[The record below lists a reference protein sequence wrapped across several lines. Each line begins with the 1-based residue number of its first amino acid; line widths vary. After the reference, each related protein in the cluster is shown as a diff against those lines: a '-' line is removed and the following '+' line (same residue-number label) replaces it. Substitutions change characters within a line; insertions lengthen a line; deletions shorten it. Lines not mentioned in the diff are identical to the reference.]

1 MHDLDGR
8 RRLIEREEVVAQ
20 LLAGLLNAGLSTSDA
35 IALGRAAALKLG
47 LDAVEFVDLG
57 RSVLIQHGHP
67 DGQVRTVSRPV
78 GLDSINC
85 EQLRALTLVCKQI
98 SAGELDIQTAP
109 NAIQRAML
117 ITANKWWA
125 LIGLAIL
132 AFCIALQVGADWM
145 TALGATLVQVSVS
158 LMGWIGGRIAIP
170 RLFVVAL
177 QCMVCAVVAAGL
189 VVTGLVASPGAVAIA
204 VAWMLLVPQPQVIN
218 MVIDA
223 INTLQ
228 LAALARFASVAVAVG
243 GILLGGAAVIH
254 IGRQF
259 VDAVPDPTLL
269 SLPLPLALFFSLI
282 GAMANA
288 VANGGRISLMLPAG
302 VVGLLTAIFN
312 QFLTRGLEMHTA
324 WAAGISAVL
333 LGLVATF
340 LARKFSYP
348 ASVLALMGM
357 TAALLPG
364 LTVYMGLATSLT
376 GVSGMTEY
384 LQAALV
390 CVVLGVGVA
399 LGFAIARLVLR
410 KPHWEAP

>member
-8 RRLIEREEVVAQ
+8 RQLIEQEEVVAQ

-35 IALGRAAALKLG
+35 IALGRSAAVKLG

-67 DGQVRTVSRPV
+67 DGQIRTVSRPV

-98 SAGELDIQTAP
+98 SAGKLDIQTAP
-109 NAIQRAML
+109 NAIQRAAA
-117 ITANKWWA
+117 ITANKWWGV
-125 LIGLAIL
+125 IGLTIL

-145 TALGATLVQVSVS
+145 TALGASLVQVSVS

-177 QCMVCAVVAAGL
+177 QCMVCAIVAAGL

-228 LAALARFASVAVAVG
+228 LAALARFASVSVAVG
-243 GILLGGAAVIH
+243 GILIGGTAVIH

-259 VDAVPDPTLL
+259 VTMVPDPTLL
-269 SLPLPLALFFSLI
+269 SLSLPLALFFSLI

-288 VANGGRISLMLPAG
+288 VANGGRMSLMLPAG
-302 VVGLLTAIFN
+302 VVGLLTAICN

-340 LARKFSYP
+340 LARKSSYP

-376 GVSGMTEY
+376 GVSGMAEY
-384 LQAALV
+384 LQAALI

-399 LGFAIARLVLR
+399 LGFTIARLILR
-410 KPHWEAP
+410 KPHWEAR

>member
-8 RRLIEREEVVAQ
+8 RRLIEQEEVVAQ

-35 IALGRAAALKLG
+35 IALGRVAAVKLG

-109 NAIQRAML
+109 DAIQRAMS

-145 TALGATLVQVSVS
+145 MALGAALVQVSVS

-243 GILLGGAAVIH
+243 GILVGGAAVIH

-259 VDAVPDPTLL
+259 VDKVPDPTLL

-288 VANGGRISLMLPAG
+288 VANGGRMSLILPAG
-302 VVGLLTAIFN
+302 VVGLLTAICN
-312 QFLTRGLEMHTA
+312 QFLTRGLEMHTT

-340 LARKFSYP
+340 LARKLSYP

-364 LTVYMGLATSLT
+364 LTVYMGLATSFT

-399 LGFAIARLVLR
+399 LGFAIARLILR

>member
-8 RRLIEREEVVAQ
+8 RQLIEQEEVVAQ

-35 IALGRAAALKLG
+35 IALGRSAAVKLG

-67 DGQVRTVSRPV
+67 DGQIRTVSRPV

-98 SAGELDIQTAP
+98 SAGKLDIQTAP
-109 NAIQRAML
+109 NAIQRAAA
-117 ITANKWWA
+117 ITANKWWGG
-125 LIGLAIL
+125 IGLTIL

-145 TALGATLVQVSVS
+145 TALGASLVQVSVS

-177 QCMVCAVVAAGL
+177 QCMVCAIVAAGL

-228 LAALARFASVAVAVG
+228 LAALARFASVSVAVG
-243 GILLGGAAVIH
+243 GILIGGTAVIH

-259 VDAVPDPTLL
+259 VTMVPDPTLL
-269 SLPLPLALFFSLI
+269 SLSLPLALFFSLI

-288 VANGGRISLMLPAG
+288 VANGGRMSLMLPAG
-302 VVGLLTAIFN
+302 VVGLLTAICN

-340 LARKFSYP
+340 LARKSSYP

-376 GVSGMTEY
+376 GVSGMAEY
-384 LQAALV
+384 LQAALI

-399 LGFAIARLVLR
+399 LGFTIARLILR
-410 KPHWEAP
+410 KPHWEAQ

>member
-8 RRLIEREEVVAQ
+8 RRLIEQEEVVAQ

-78 GLDSINC
+78 GLDGINC
-85 EQLRALTLVCKQI
+85 EQLRSLTLVCKQI

-109 NAIQRAML
+109 NAIQRAMS

-145 TALGATLVQVSVS
+145 TALGASLVQVSVS
-158 LMGWIGGRIAIP
+158 LMGGIGGRISIP

-243 GILLGGAAVIH
+243 GILVGGAAVIH

-288 VANGGRISLMLPAG
+288 VANGGRMSLMLPAG
-302 VVGLLTAIFN
+302 VVGLLTAICN
-312 QFLTRGLEMHTA
+312 QFLTRGLEMHTT

-340 LARKFSYP
+340 LARKSSYP

-376 GVSGMTEY
+376 GVSGMAEY
-384 LQAALV
+384 LQAALI

-399 LGFAIARLVLR
+399 LGFTIARLILR
-410 KPHWEAP
+410 KPHWEAQ

>member
-8 RRLIEREEVVAQ
+8 RQLIEQEEVVAQ

-35 IALGRAAALKLG
+35 IALGRSAAVKLG

-67 DGQVRTVSRPV
+67 DGQIRTVSRPV

-98 SAGELDIQTAP
+98 SAGKLDIQTAP
-109 NAIQRAML
+109 NAIQRAAA
-117 ITANKWWA
+117 ITANKWWG

-145 TALGATLVQVSVS
+145 TALGASLVQVSVS
-158 LMGWIGGRIAIP
+158 LLGWIGGRIAIP

-177 QCMVCAVVAAGL
+177 QCMVCAIVAAGL

-228 LAALARFASVAVAVG
+228 LAALARFASVSVAVG
-243 GILLGGAAVIH
+243 GILIGGTAVIH

-259 VDAVPDPTLL
+259 VTMVPDPTLL
-269 SLPLPLALFFSLI
+269 SLSLPLALFFSLI

-288 VANGGRISLMLPAG
+288 VANGGRMSLMLPAG
-302 VVGLLTAIFN
+302 VVGLLTAICN
-312 QFLTRGLEMHTA
+312 QFLTRGLEMHTT

-340 LARKFSYP
+340 LARKLSYP

-364 LTVYMGLATSLT
+364 LTVYMGLATSFT

-399 LGFAIARLVLR
+399 LGFAIARLILR

>member
-8 RRLIEREEVVAQ
+8 RQLIEQEEVVAQ

-35 IALGRAAALKLG
+35 IALGRSAAVKLG

-67 DGQVRTVSRPV
+67 DGQIRTVSRPV

-98 SAGELDIQTAP
+98 SAGKLDIQTAP
-109 NAIQRAML
+109 NAIQRAAA
-117 ITANKWWA
+117 ITANKWWGV
-125 LIGLAIL
+125 IGLTIL

-145 TALGATLVQVSVS
+145 TALGASLVQVSVS

-177 QCMVCAVVAAGL
+177 QCMVCAIVAAGL

-228 LAALARFASVAVAVG
+228 LAALARFASVSVAMG
-243 GILLGGAAVIH
+243 GILIGGTAVIH

-259 VDAVPDPTLL
+259 VTMVPDPTLL
-269 SLPLPLALFFSLI
+269 SLSLPLALFFSLI

-288 VANGGRISLMLPAG
+288 VANGGRMSLMLPAG
-302 VVGLLTAIFN
+302 VVGLLTAICN

-340 LARKFSYP
+340 LARKSSYP

-376 GVSGMTEY
+376 GVSGMAEY
-384 LQAALV
+384 LQAALI

-399 LGFAIARLVLR
+399 LGFTIARLILR
-410 KPHWEAP
+410 KPHWEAR

>member
-8 RRLIEREEVVAQ
+8 RRLIEQEEVVAQ

-35 IALGRAAALKLG
+35 IALGRAAAVKLG

-145 TALGATLVQVSVS
+145 TAFGASLVQVSVS

-243 GILLGGAAVIH
+243 GILVGGAAVIH

-269 SLPLPLALFFSLI
+269 SQPLPLALFFSLI

-288 VANGGRISLMLPAG
+288 VANGGRMSLMLPAG
-302 VVGLLTAIFN
+302 VVGLLTAICN

-324 WAAGISAVL
+324 WTAGISAVL

-340 LARKFSYP
+340 LARKLSYP

-376 GVSGMTEY
+376 GISGMAEY

-399 LGFAIARLVLR
+399 LGFAIARLILR

>member
-8 RRLIEREEVVAQ
+8 RQLIEQEEVVAQ
-20 LLAGLLNAGLSTSDA
+20 LLAGLLNAGLSTSDV
-35 IALGRAAALKLG
+35 IALGRSAAVKLG

-67 DGQVRTVSRPV
+67 DGQIRTVSRPV

-98 SAGELDIQTAP
+98 SAGKLDIQTAP
-109 NAIQRAML
+109 NAIQRAAA
-117 ITANKWWA
+117 ITANKWRGV
-125 LIGLAIL
+125 IGLTIL
-132 AFCIALQVGADWM
+132 AFCIALQVGAGWM
-145 TALGATLVQVSVS
+145 TALGASLVQVSVS
-158 LMGWIGGRIAIP
+158 LMGWIGWRIAIP

-177 QCMVCAVVAAGL
+177 QCMVCAIVAAGL

-243 GILLGGAAVIH
+243 GILVGGAAVIH

-288 VANGGRISLMLPAG
+288 VANGGRMSLMLPAG
-302 VVGLLTAIFN
+302 VVGLLTAICN

-340 LARKFSYP
+340 LARKSSYP

-376 GVSGMTEY
+376 GVSGIAEY
-384 LQAALV
+384 LQAALI

-399 LGFAIARLVLR
+399 LGFTIARLILR
-410 KPHWEAP
+410 KPHWEAQ